1 MSAAPVIARAL
12 KYKITLKT
20 GEVLTFD
27 KAVVTIGREPSNDIS
42 FEHDPKVS
50 RHHAEIRAHMGRLL
64 IKNVSDKNF
73 MVVGGERLDEAVI
86 DSRLTVYLGDQ
97 ALEIEP
103 EVAPVQ
109 SQMAAKDVAIL
120 KPAFAKSN
128 AARISNVSH
137 NYAPPAHHPGPVKQ
151 PRAFR
156 KKPSS
161 RMNFYAIVAVIG
173 VGAFWLL
180 SGPNGAKKTDKI
192 RMDSDIL
199 QTMQQSDLNMKEIE
213 KRIENK
219 GEQTLQYK
227 TAQEHYIRGF
237 RDYRNGQY
245 ARAMQSFQAALSF
258 YPSHELARKYYDLSR
273 RKFDETV
280 QMHMT
285 RGRQYRGKNN
295 WRLCQSSFASA
306 MVMLKDPNDKKYQE
320 ARTLYN
326 ECKLMN
332 EDKY

>member
-1 MSAAPVIARAL
+1 MSAAPVIARTI

-20 GEVLTFD
+20 GEVLSFD
-27 KAVVTIGREPSNDIS
+27 KPVVTVGRDPENDIS

-50 RHHAEIRAHMGRLL
+50 RHHAEIRAHLGRLL

-73 MVVGGERLDEAVI
+73 MLVNGERLDEVVI
-86 DSRLTVYLGDQ
+86 DTRLTVYLGDQ
-97 ALEIEP
+97 SLDIQPEIAP
-103 EVAPVQ
+103 AQIQAPV
-109 SQMAAKDVAIL
+109 KDAAIL
-120 KPAFAKSN
+120 KPAFSKN

-137 NYAPPAHHPGPVKQ
+137 NYSPPMQHPGPVKKRKQ
-151 PRAFR
+151 FRPRPA
-156 KKPSS
+156 SS
-161 RMNFYAIVAVIG
+161 RTNFYAIVAVLG
-173 VGAFWLL
+173 VAAYWFL
-180 SGPNGAKKTDKI
+180 SGPAGVKKNDKI
-192 RMDSDIL
+192 RMESDVI
-199 QTMQQSDLNMKEIE
+199 QTMQQSDLNIKEIE

-219 GEQTLQYK
+219 GEQTLQFK

-245 ARAMQSFQAALSF
+245 ARALQSFQAALSF

-273 RKFDETV
+273 RKFDEMV

-295 WRLCQSSFASA
+295 WRLCQSSFAAA

-332 EDKY
+332 EDRY

>member
-1 MSAAPVIARAL
+1 MSAAPVVARAL
-12 KYKITLKT
+12 KYKITLKS

-27 KAVVTIGREPSNDIS
+27 KPVVTIGRDPENDIS

-50 RHHAEIRAHMGRLL
+50 RHHAEIRAHLGRLL

-86 DSRLTVYLGDQ
+86 DARLVVYLGDQ
-97 ALEIEP
+97 TLEIEP
-103 EVAPVQ
+103 EIAPIQGVAKEV
-109 SQMAAKDVAIL
+109 VL
-120 KPAFAKSN
+120 KPALVKPSS
-128 AARISNVSH
+128 ARVSNVSH
-137 NYAPPAHHPGPVKQ
+137 NYAPPQHHPGPVKKQ
-151 PRAFR
+151 RTYRP
-156 KKPSS
+156 KQSSS
-161 RMNFYAIVAVIG
+161 RMNFYAIIAVIG
-173 VGAFWLL
+173 IGAYWLL
-180 SGPNGAKKTDKI
+180 SGPTGVKKSDKI

-199 QTMQQSDLNMKEIE
+199 QTMQQSDLNIKEIE
-213 KRIENK
+213 RRMENK
-219 GEQTLQYK
+219 GEQTLQFK

-245 ARAMQSFQAALSF
+245 ARALQSFQASLSF

-273 RKFDETV
+273 RKFDEMV

-295 WRLCQSSFASA
+295 WRLCQSSFAAA

-332 EDKY
+332 EDRY